1 MVLIFFAGCNLLF
14 KGSGISSRP
23 LRIFGNSSS
32 VQLVG
37 TFARETC
44 SASTTYY
51 ITDEINRQWVEF
63 HSTPT
68 FFIRIEER
76 NRNRNRKRYNHFLEV
91 GINTQVDYHYWK
103 TTETLV
109 VEENGTCIHVKS
121 FLLLQGWS
129 PLTSWLI
136 CRKIKLHL
144 RKHPLLL
151 ALRRCGRIT
160 WRNVC
165 DSATEITYWWHKI
178 CPESSQTRWL
188 VDRGSCFALAIV
200 HEWQTKDKRP
210 QRSTVNV
217 KNLLQNS
224 QYLWNIVFSR
234 RSIWVLLELVGRWTQ
249 HFTKINQKTQKI
261 GQIYIWNPMTTRFVM

>member
-14 KGSGISSRP
+14 KGSEISSRP

-109 VEENGTCIHVKS
+109 VEENGTCMYTRKKLSSPPRMVP
-121 FLLLQGWS
+121 FDQLTNLQKNKASPAKTSVAPCSS
-129 PLTSWLI
+129 PLWTYHVEE
-136 CRKIKLHL
+136 RL
-144 RKHPLLL
+144 RLSN
-151 ALRRCGRIT
+151 
-160 WRNVC
+160 RN
-165 DSATEITYWWHKI
+165 
-178 CPESSQTRWL
+178 
-188 VDRGSCFALAIV
+188 
-200 HEWQTKDKRP
+200 
-210 QRSTVNV
+210 
-217 KNLLQNS
+217 
-224 QYLWNIVFSR
+224 
-234 RSIWVLLELVGRWTQ
+234 
-249 HFTKINQKTQKI
+249 
-261 GQIYIWNPMTTRFVM
+261 YILMT